1 MAMRAS
7 LGMVAC
13 ASVLMLTTNAMA
25 QDQPWWTGAPEAPA
39 QAAPQ
44 APAQQ
49 SQAAPQAPAQQAPV
63 PQAPPSE
70 PPPGVA
76 PEAQV
81 PGEPAQVQSPPAPAP
96 QVSAERASQG
106 EGVYT
111 AQYGWAWVPY
121 GSTTTTLREEPYA
134 YLYTPSF
141 GWRWVVSPW
150 GARCWPHGWAGGHY
164 APFVRGGAVHFAP
177 RAYAPRF
184 GGAIRVAPRF
194 YGGG

>member
-49 SQAAPQAPAQQAPV
+49 SQAAPQAPA
-63 PQAPPSE
+63 PQ
-70 PPPGVA
+70 A

-96 QVSAERASQG
+96 QVSAEMASQG
-106 EGVYT
+106 EWVYT

-121 GSTTTTLREEPYA
+121 GSTT
-134 YLYTPSF
+134 
-141 GWRWVVSPW
+141 
-150 GARCWPHGWAGGHY
+150 
-164 APFVRGGAVHFAP
+164 
-177 RAYAPRF
+177 
-184 GGAIRVAPRF
+184 
-194 YGGG
+194 